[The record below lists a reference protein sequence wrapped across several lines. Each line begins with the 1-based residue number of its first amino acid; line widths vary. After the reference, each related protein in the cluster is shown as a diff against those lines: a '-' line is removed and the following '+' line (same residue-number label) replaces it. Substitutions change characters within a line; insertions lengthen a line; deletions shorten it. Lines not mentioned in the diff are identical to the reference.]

1 MNNEKGKKNSREVP
15 ENTVYI
21 HAKVVETNFFL
32 SMGNWKKKKIA
43 IKNSYHSYHWIKK
56 HSVFWVV
63 VIFNWRFVWNYIKEI
78 WKKKIETFHEWGRKT
93 SK

>member
-32 SMGNWKKKKIA
+32 SMGNWKKKKLLLKIL
-43 IKNSYHSYHWIKK
+43 IIHIIELKNIVYSKLFLIDDLSEIISKK
-56 HSVFWVV
+56 F
-63 VIFNWRFVWNYIKEI
+63 E
-78 WKKKIETFHEWGRKT
+78 KKIETFHE
-93 SK
+93 

>member
-43 IKNSYHSYHWIKK
+43 IKNSYHSYH
-56 HSVFWVV
+56 
-63 VIFNWRFVWNYIKEI
+63 
-78 WKKKIETFHEWGRKT
+78 
-93 SK
+93 

>member
-32 SMGNWKKKKIA
+32 SMGNWKKKKLLLKIL
-43 IKNSYHSYHWIKK
+43 IIHIIELKNIFLIDDLSEIISKK
-56 HSVFWVV
+56 F
-63 VIFNWRFVWNYIKEI
+63 E
-78 WKKKIETFHEWGRKT
+78 KKIETFHE
-93 SK
+93 

>member
-32 SMGNWKKKKIA
+32 SMGNWKKKKLLLKIL
-43 IKNSYHSYHWIKK
+43 IIHIIELKNIVY
-56 HSVFWVV
+56 
-63 VIFNWRFVWNYIKEI
+63 
-78 WKKKIETFHEWGRKT
+78 